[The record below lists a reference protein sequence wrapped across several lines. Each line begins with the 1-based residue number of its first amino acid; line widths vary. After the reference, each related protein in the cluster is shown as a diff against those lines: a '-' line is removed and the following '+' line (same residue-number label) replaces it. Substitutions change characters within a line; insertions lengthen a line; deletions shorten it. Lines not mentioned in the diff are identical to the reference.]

1 MSLPEG
7 DLYRLI
13 LENLPVGV
21 YMVDRT
27 GKIQFWNAGMERI
40 TGYLRQEVM
49 GHHCEA
55 GFLEHTDAE
64 NNPLAGASV
73 PLLETI
79 REARPVVTRASLLH
93 KKGHFLSVRLR
104 TTPLRDEHGSV
115 QGAVEILEEMGSGA
129 KLDRRTTKLAAFG
142 CIDGLTGLRNRG
154 MIEAHIREQLGL
166 YAVHPVP
173 FCVMCMA
180 IDDLS
185 RVSERYGQAAADA
198 ALRVA
203 GQTLENCLRPT
214 DLIGRWQENVF
225 LAILP
230 ECSGSDVLKV
240 GERLQKMVQHAGV
253 SWWGDMLH
261 VTISIGATP
270 AHDHDSIESI
280 IQRAEEALKTC
291 GEAGTNQLAMISG

>member
-7 DLYRLI
+7 ELYRLI

-21 YMVDRT
+21 YMVDRV

-73 PLLETI
+73 PLLETM
-79 REARPVVTRASLLH
+79 REARPVVARASLLH

-104 TTPLRDEHGSV
+104 TTPLRDEHGSI

-129 KLDRRTTKLAAFG
+129 KLDRRATKLAAFG

-173 FCVMCMA
+173 FCIACFA
-180 IDDLS
+180 IDDLEQL
-185 RVSERYGQAAADA
+185 RERYGQAAVDA
-198 ALRVA
+198 ALRVV

-230 ECSGSDVLKV
+230 ECNGNDVLQV
-240 GERLQKMVQHAGV
+240 GERLQKMVQHAGD

-261 VTISIGATP
+261 VTISAGATP
-270 AHDHDSIESI
+270 AHGNDSVVSI
-280 IQRAEEALKTC
+280 VQRAEEALKTC
-291 GEAGTNQLAMISG
+291 SEMGRGQLAVIGG

>member
-1 MSLPEG
+1 
-7 DLYRLI
+7 
-13 LENLPVGV
+13 
-21 YMVDRT
+21 
-27 GKIQFWNAGMERI
+27 
-40 TGYLRQEVM
+40 
-49 GHHCEA
+49 
-55 GFLEHTDAE
+55 
-64 NNPLAGASV
+64 
-73 PLLETI
+73 
-79 REARPVVTRASLLH
+79 
-93 KKGHFLSVRLR
+93 VRLR
-104 TTPLRDEHGSV
+104 TTPLRDEHGST

-173 FCVMCMA
+173 FCIACFA
-180 IDDLS
+180 IDELAKL
-185 RVSERYGQAAADA
+185 RERNGQAAADA
-198 ALRVA
+198 ALSVV

-253 SWWGDMLH
+253 SWWGDMLR
-261 VTISIGATP
+261 VTVSAGATP
-270 AHDHDSIESI
+270 AHDHDSVESI
-280 IQRAEEALKTC
+280 VRRAEEALKKSSA
-291 GEAGTNQLAMISG
+291 AGNGQIALVSS